1 MTDEERLKA
10 EDRYNSLLLSSHKK
24 LREKQRELENTI
36 KTVVFLGIAL
46 LCLWMWHAD
55 RMQDK
60 LDNALSD
67 CTVAMSD
74 GTCLERIYR

>member
-24 LREKQRELENTI
+24 LREKQQELESTI
-36 KTVVFLGIAL
+36 RTVVFLGIAL
-46 LCLWMWHAD
+46 FFLWMWHAD
-55 RMQDK
+55 RMQEK

-74 GTCLERIYR
+74 GTCVDRMYR